1 MRNLKV
7 INNAVYY
14 ECKDCWM
21 YYPWMMFTKSKTC
34 QFWLR
39 PICKQ
44 CEANKASENRE
55 PTVEEALAMIN
66 SQQTIQEPEV
76 IIPAPVI
83 VSAPEPAPE
92 PTPTPEPTKPQ
103 KTERELDKRTSMRYM
118 KFYKNICRDSE
129 DQFTVWT
136 LWYYDLYMQDNFSK
150 KDYRLARENIDN
162 RFTQH
167 LKDVDTSHLSNV
179 REVFEMIIKWAGKFY
194 DKIQE
199 EATNKWFDFQDYY
212 TKNKESKLV
221 YLTEDWQRNLLN

>member
-1 MRNLKV
+1 MPMPNWIVL
-7 INNAVYY
+7 Y
-14 ECKDCWM
+14 ECKKCWG
-21 YYPWMMFTKSKTC
+21 YLPEWSFKKDVRLE
-34 QFWLR
+34 FWLSGT
-39 PICKQ
+39 CKSCQ
-44 CEANKASENRE
+44 KKNK
-55 PTVEEALAMIN
+55 PLTYEEAVALKWMVADVK
-66 SQQTIQEPEV
+66 QESSPV
-76 IIPAPVI
+76 VIPAPVI
-83 VSAPEPAPE
+83 VSAPEPTPE
-92 PTPTPEPTKPQ
+92 PTPAPEPTKPQ

-194 DKIQE
+194 DEIQE

-221 YLTEDWQRNLLN
+221 YLTEDWQRNLLK